1 MQASIAV
8 DTKKRHTGILQS
20 LMQEFEQHRLPRLLR
35 LKDKVDRGETIN
47 EVDIEFLCRE
57 LKDAS
62 LTMHLTVVYP
72 ELQEFCLSMGHLC
85 KEICDEALE
94 NEEK

>member
-1 MQASIAV
+1 MKENIAV
-8 DTKKRHTGILQS
+8 EIKKRHTGILQS

-35 LKDKVDRGETIN
+35 LKDKVDRGEAIN
-47 EVDIEFLCRE
+47 EIDIEFLCRE

-72 ELQEFCLSMGHLC
+72 ELQEFCLSMVHLC

-94 NEEK
+94 NEKS